1 LRTTDTDGSGVGG
14 TGFSPSV
21 HTLDHIK
28 VIDRSRGSSPFPC
41 HPIPPFLPCLVSLSF
56 DVACVL
62 LSLLHSPSPHSISM
76 PQTHGLDKLSPPVTL
91 VDPRRKPAR
100 RTNGRSRVE
109 RSRSGQGGVFDYAT
123 VRPAF
128 TFAAFPQ
135 LAFVKGTLKVV
146 VIALV
151 AILTLHHSQLAEEP
165 ATPSAPKSSANS
177 SLQAI
182 WSTSSALTKSA
193 WKVSPSST
201 TTNSQPSG
209 PRRTTATVAET
220 SQVHWRS
227 DQGGRNTLMCLRR
240 RRRMRGMG
248 RSSIKLCNSS
258 TAEWGRGR
266 IAAGSSLVFPCS
278 PFSYLTDPFYAQIEH
293 FLQILPSPSSPCT
306 FSQLALSIRTH
317 SSSLPAQPLSSSSL
331 PFRTANPLVLSFAK
345 ASLHTSFP
353 FSDIFLSLEKTGKIG
368 NVFQATPSSPPH
380 RSSS

>member
-146 VIALV
+146 VIA
-151 AILTLHHSQLAEEP
+151 
-165 ATPSAPKSSANS
+165 
-177 SLQAI
+177 
-182 WSTSSALTKSA
+182 
-193 WKVSPSST
+193 
-201 TTNSQPSG
+201 
-209 PRRTTATVAET
+209 
-220 SQVHWRS
+220 
-227 DQGGRNTLMCLRR
+227 
-240 RRRMRGMG
+240 
-248 RSSIKLCNSS
+248 
-258 TAEWGRGR
+258 
-266 IAAGSSLVFPCS
+266 
-278 PFSYLTDPFYAQIEH
+278 PFSTCRGAGYTFGAQV
-293 FLQILPSPSSPCT
+293 FRK
-306 FSQLALSIRTH
+306 F
-317 SSSLPAQPLSSSSL
+317 LSSSNMVHILRAHQICMEGFS
-331 PFRTANPLVLSFAK
+331 VLYDDKLSTVWSAPDYCYRCGNL
-345 ASLHTSFP
+345 AST
-353 FSDIFLSLEKTGKIG
+353 LEVGPG
-368 NVFQATPSSPPH
+368 G
-380 RSSS
+380 